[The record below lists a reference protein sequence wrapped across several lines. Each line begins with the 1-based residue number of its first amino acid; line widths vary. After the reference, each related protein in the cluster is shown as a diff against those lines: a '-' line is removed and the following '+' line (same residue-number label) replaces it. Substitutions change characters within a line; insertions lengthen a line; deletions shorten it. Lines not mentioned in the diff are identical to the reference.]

1 MTTQSYGW
9 NLQRLQHS
17 RNKSLDH
24 TDDVHE
30 LCFSQ
35 LSTFSVLC
43 YRHHLSYGD
52 CLEAEMEDNQ
62 NCCVLCCVR
71 HTCKQF
77 LELICTLVVF
87 RFVFCVFVCVCY
99 LPFSVLTLL
108 FGRQED
114 HPAYKNWVMR
124 CWCGCLSGARSIC
137 SSWCRCHPKA
147 PSSFVSFKS
156 SLVLPF

>member
-1 MTTQSYGW
+1 MMMQSYGW

-35 LSTFSVLC
+35 LSTFSIPC

-71 HTCKQF
+71 RTCKQF

-99 LPFSVLTLL
+99 LPFSVW
-108 FGRQED
+108 
-114 HPAYKNWVMR
+114 H
-124 CWCGCLSGARSIC
+124 CCLGARKIIRPIKIEWWGVGVVVC
-137 SSWCRCHPKA
+137 LEQGPYVPADAIAIPK
-147 PSSFVSFKS
+147 PHHLLSHLNPV
-156 SLVLPF
+156 